1 MRYTLKDYQAEAVR
15 DVLRNL
21 ERARDSYHR
30 YGALSQ
36 FSLAATTGAGKTVM
50 AAAVIEALF
59 FGSDEFDVAAD
70 PGAVV
75 LWFSDDPALNEQSRA
90 RIQAAASELDA
101 RLRVVPPT
109 FSEPSFRPGN
119 VYFLNTQ
126 KLSKNSRL
134 VKGAP
139 AAADGGSTLPGLE
152 PRPDEVQS
160 SIYDTITNTVANE
173 DLTLYLVLD
182 EAHRGMGT
190 RASDRSTI
198 VQRLINGQGTVPPI
212 PVVFG
217 ISATVERFEVA
228 LKDVTGRDAL
238 PSVTVDSALVQASGL
253 LKDDIAL
260 YIPAEDGAF
269 ETVLLTRA
277 VEKIKASSA
286 AWETYAREQGET
298 QIVRPLLVVQV
309 GDKPSQETLT
319 RTLDTIYTAWPEL
332 AHDAVANVFGDHE
345 GKTHPDLT
353 IGQQVVPYIEP
364 QRVQDA
370 THVRVLLAKSAISTG
385 WDCPRAEV
393 LVSFRPAKDR
403 THITQLLGRMMR
415 TPLARRIPGNELLNS
430 VDCLLPLFDRRTA
443 TGVAQL
449 LMRGA
454 TSKEADEGEDAG
466 GGLGRRVLFDPVPLQ
481 PNAVIEPAVWEQF
494 AQIPS
499 VTIPRRNVKPIRR
512 LTALATALSSDHL
525 VEDAV
530 AKAHAH
536 LHAALDGRAVQHRQK
551 VDQAREDV
559 LTMEGEEVRG
569 RLGGRLTYTAFAVS
583 ADPRAIE
590 DYYRAAT
597 RVLSPALCASYVDH
611 LVGPEGEEDELLDAN
626 IIVASLARVP
636 EIAQAVEDEADA
648 LSRQWLTQTR
658 VARKGLPDE
667 RQAEYDVL
675 EAMSTTPQ
683 PIGLTVPKTAQC
695 DTKVRHPDGSEEEL
709 PTRTM
714 HLMASDN
721 GTVPIDLN
729 EWERKVLDSEAAQPG
744 FKGWYRNP
752 DRATQE
758 SLAVAYKD
766 ELGDWKALRPDFIFF
781 NTTHGGQVAVDLVD
795 PHGHHL
801 TDALPKLR
809 GLADFAERFATD
821 FRRIESVAETGGRL
835 RVLDITKPY
844 VRDAIRQTQSAK
856 GLYESDLASD
866 Y

>member
-21 ERARDSYHR
+21 DRARDSYRR
-30 YGALSQ
+30 YGALSH
-36 FSLAATTGAGKTVM
+36 FSLTATTGAGKTVM

-59 FGSDEFDVAAD
+59 FGSDQFDFTGD

-90 RIQAAASELDA
+90 RIQAASSELDH
-101 RLRVVPPT
+101 RLRVVATT
-109 FSEPSFRPGN
+109 FSEPAFRPGN

-139 AAADGGSTLPGLE
+139 EVLDDDVIPGLE

-182 EAHRGMGT
+182 EAHRGMAT
-190 RASDRSTI
+190 RARERSTI
-198 VQRLINGQGTVPPI
+198 VQRLINGQGSVPAMPI
-212 PVVFG
+212 VFG
-217 ISATVERFEVA
+217 ISATVERFEA
-228 LKDVTGRDAL
+228 AMKDAKGRDAL
-238 PSVTVDSALVQASGL
+238 PSVQVDSALVQASGL

-260 YIPAEDGAF
+260 SIPAEDGAF
-269 ETVLLTRA
+269 ESVLLTKA
-277 VEKIKASSA
+277 VEKIKASESA
-286 AWETYAREQGET
+286 WQDYACEQGESEA
-298 QIVRPLLVVQV
+298 VRPLLVVQV

-319 RTLDTIYTAWPEL
+319 RTLDTIYAAWPEL
-332 AHDAVANVFGDHE
+332 PYDAIANVFGEH
-345 GKTHPDLT
+345 TDLA

-430 VDCLLPLFDRRTA
+430 VDCLLPLFDRKTA
-443 TGVAQL
+443 TGVAEL
-449 LMRGA
+449 LMKGA
-454 TSKEADEGEDAG
+454 TSKDADEGEDG
-466 GGLGRRVLFDPVPLQ
+466 GGGIGRRVLFDPIPLYANPAIAQ
-481 PNAVIEPAVWEQF
+481 AVWERF
-494 AQIPS
+494 STIPS
-499 VTIPRRNVKPIRR
+499 VTIPKKNVKPIRR
-512 LTALATALSSDHL
+512 LTALATALSKDHL
-525 VEDAV
+525 VDEAV
-530 AKAHAH
+530 DQAHKH
-536 LHAALDGRAVQHRQK
+536 LHAVLDGRAVQYREKLEK
-551 VDQAREDV
+551 VREDV

-569 RLGGRLTYTAFAVS
+569 RIGGEFSYRAFSVS

-590 DYYRAAT
+590 DYYRAST

-611 LVGPEGEEDELLDAN
+611 LVGPDGDEDELLEAH
-626 IIVASLARVP
+626 ITIASLGRVP
-636 EIAQAVEDEADA
+636 EIAQAVEVEADA
-648 LSRQWLTQTR
+648 LARDWLTKTR
-658 VARKGLPDE
+658 VARKGLTDE
-667 RQAEYDVL
+667 RQAEYDRL
-675 EAMSTTPQ
+675 ESMSATPEPISLTTP
-683 PIGLTVPKTAQC
+683 KNAQA
-695 DTKVRHPDGSEEEL
+695 DTKVRHPDGTEADL
-709 PTRTM
+709 PIREM
-714 HLMASDN
+714 HLLASAD
-721 GTVPIDLN
+721 GTFPIALN

-744 FKGWYRNP
+744 FQGWYRNP
-752 DRATQE
+752 ERAAKE

-766 ELGDWKALRPDFIFF
+766 EVGDWKALRPDFIFF
-781 NTTHGGQVAVDLVD
+781 GTNNDGSVAVDLVD

-801 TDALPKLR
+801 SDALPKLR
-809 GLADFAERFATD
+809 GLAEFAERFAD
-821 FRRIESVAETGGRL
+821 YFRRVESVAETGGVL
-835 RVLDITKPY
+835 RVLDITKPR
-844 VRDAIRQTQSAK
+844 VRQAIRDAQSAK
-856 GLYESDLASD
+856 ALYESEVASD

>member
-21 ERARDSYHR
+21 DRARDSYRR

-36 FSLAATTGAGKTVM
+36 FSLTATTGAGKTVM

-59 FGSDEFDVAAD
+59 FGSDEFDFTGD

-90 RIQAAASELDA
+90 RIQAASSELDH
-101 RLRVVPPT
+101 RLRVVATT
-109 FSEPSFRPGN
+109 FSEPAFRPGN

-139 AAADGGSTLPGLE
+139 EVLDDDVIPGLE

-182 EAHRGMGT
+182 EAHRGMAT
-190 RASDRSTI
+190 RARERSTI
-198 VQRLINGQGTVPPI
+198 VQRLINGQGSVPAMPI
-212 PVVFG
+212 VFG
-217 ISATVERFEVA
+217 ISATVERFEA
-228 LKDVTGRDAL
+228 AMKDAKGRDAL
-238 PSVTVDSALVQASGL
+238 PSVQVDSALVQASGL

-260 YIPAEDGAF
+260 SIPAEDGAF
-269 ETVLLTRA
+269 ESVLLTKA
-277 VEKIKASSA
+277 VEKIKASESA
-286 AWETYAREQGET
+286 WQDYACEQGESEA
-298 QIVRPLLVVQV
+298 VRPLLVVQV

-319 RTLDTIYTAWPEL
+319 RTLDTIYAAWPEL
-332 AHDAVANVFGDHE
+332 PYDAIANVFGEH
-345 GKTHPDLT
+345 TDLD

-430 VDCLLPLFDRRTA
+430 VDCLLPLFDRKTA
-443 TGVAQL
+443 TGVAEL
-449 LMRGA
+449 LMKGA
-454 TSKEADEGEDAG
+454 TSKDADEGEDG
-466 GGLGRRVLFDPVPLQ
+466 GGGIGRRVLFDPIPLYANPAIAQ
-481 PNAVIEPAVWEQF
+481 AVWERF
-494 AQIPS
+494 SAIPS
-499 VTIPRRNVKPIRR
+499 VTIPKKNVKPIRR
-512 LTALATALSSDHL
+512 LTALATALSKDHL
-525 VEDAV
+525 VDEAV
-530 AKAHAH
+530 DQAHKH
-536 LHAALDGRAVQHRQK
+536 LHAVLDGRAVQYREKLEK
-551 VDQAREDV
+551 VREDV

-569 RLGGRLTYTAFAVS
+569 RIGGEFSYRAFSVS

-590 DYYRAAT
+590 DYYRAST

-611 LVGPEGEEDELLDAN
+611 LVGPDGDEDELLEAH
-626 IIVASLARVP
+626 ITIASLGRVP
-636 EIAQAVEDEADA
+636 EIAQAVEVEADA
-648 LSRQWLTQTR
+648 LARDWLTKTR
-658 VARKGLPDE
+658 VARKGLTDE
-667 RQAEYDVL
+667 RQAEYDRL
-675 EAMSTTPQ
+675 ESMSATPEPISLTTP
-683 PIGLTVPKTAQC
+683 KNAQA
-695 DTKVRHPDGSEEEL
+695 DTKVRHPDGTEADL
-709 PTRTM
+709 PIREM
-714 HLMASDN
+714 HLLASAD
-721 GTVPIDLN
+721 GTFPIALN

-744 FKGWYRNP
+744 FQGWYRNP
-752 DRATQE
+752 ERAAKE

-766 ELGDWKALRPDFIFF
+766 EVGDWKALRPDFIFF
-781 NTTHGGQVAVDLVD
+781 GTNNDGSVAVDLVD

-801 TDALPKLR
+801 SDALPKLR
-809 GLADFAERFATD
+809 GLAEFAERFAD
-821 FRRIESVAETGGRL
+821 YFRRVESVAETGGVL
-835 RVLDITKPY
+835 RVLDITKPR
-844 VRDAIRQTQSAK
+844 VRQAIRDAQSAK
-856 GLYESDLASD
+856 ALYESEVASD